1 MGLGLCGAWVMET
14 VGRPFGAS
22 QVHYKMQ
29 RLMGLWACS
38 PWKECPS
45 VRGTLDAAIRDCV
58 SFAAD
63 GLLSRVEEQVVA
75 KIAEDVR
82 GFDGQ

>member
-1 MGLGLCGAWVMET
+1 MGLCGAWVMET

-22 QVHYKMQ
+22 RVHQRMQ
-29 RLMGLWACS
+29 SLMRLWACA
-38 PWKECPS
+38 PWKECQC
-45 VRGTLDAAIRDCV
+45 VRGLLDTAVRDCV

-75 KIAEDVR
+75 RIAEDVR